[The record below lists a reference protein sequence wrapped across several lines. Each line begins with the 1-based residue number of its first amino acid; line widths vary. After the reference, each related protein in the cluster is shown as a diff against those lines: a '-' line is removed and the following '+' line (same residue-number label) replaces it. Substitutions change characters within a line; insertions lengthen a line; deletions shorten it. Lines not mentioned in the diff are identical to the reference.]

1 MGIKIFRFVLCG
13 VIALCQVSV
22 AAGQV
27 WPGDVN
33 NNGIV
38 NGADLLY
45 LGTVYGSTGTSRDE
59 VDTDWESKTIVEAW
73 GLSFPN
79 GLDYA
84 FADCNGDGVVN
95 DLDIEDGII
104 DNFGEVHAGSGAGD
118 YQNGIRGQDAPL
130 KLVPSLDFAN
140 GDLSLKIGLFLGNA
154 DFEITDLYGI
164 ALQLS
169 YKSALIDEADFSF
182 DLTEDSWIDDQA
194 GLNSALLFED
204 DDDVSKAEVAIT
216 LIDPAQRRSGAGRIG
231 EFSIIMEDIIVGLIR
246 DTFQIQIDSVLL
258 LGPDHTKTSIVP
270 DTLSFIISEDMITLS
285 NTPQISKQ
293 VDVQLYPNPTA
304 GRFTVA
310 SEGAIEL
317 IRVFN
322 FLGQA
327 IPAPIEKSNL
337 ETSIIDL
344 TGQAPGT
351 YIVSGRTAAG
361 IFQKKMLVLRE

>member
-1 MGIKIFRFVLCG
+1 MGIKLFRFVLCG
-13 VIALCQVSV
+13 VIALGQVSV
-22 AAGQV
+22 VTGQV

-45 LGTVYGSTGTSRDE
+45 LGTVYGSSGTPRDE

-84 FADCNGDGVVN
+84 YADCNGDGVVDGL
-95 DLDIEDGII
+95 DLEDGII
-104 DNFGEVHAGSGAGD
+104 ENFQEVHAGSGIGD
-118 YQNGIRGQDAPL
+118 YQNGISGQDAPL
-130 KLVPSLDFAN
+130 KLVPSIDFDN
-140 GDLSLKIGLFLGNA
+140 GDLILKIGLLLGNS
-154 DFEITDLYGI
+154 DFAITDLYGL

-169 YKSALIDEADFSF
+169 YKSGLIEDADFSF
-182 DLTEDSWIDDQA
+182 ELTADSWIDGPA
-194 GLNSALLFED
+194 GLNSAQLFEED
-204 DDDVSKAEVAIT
+204 DDAGTAEVAIT
-216 LIDPAQRRSGAGRIG
+216 LTDPAQRRSGAGRIG

-258 LGPDHTKTSIVP
+258 LGPDNTKTPIVP

-285 NTPQISKQ
+285 NTPQTTKQ

-310 SEGAIEL
+310 SEGAIEY

-327 IPAPIEKSNL
+327 IPAPTEKSNL
-337 ETSIIDL
+337 ETTIIDL
-344 TGQAPGT
+344 SGQAPGT

-361 IFQKKMLVLRE
+361 IFQKKVLVLRE